1 MPNPRFQRI
10 LVKASGEAL
19 MGDREFGIDS
29 AVVNRIAGEIKATM
43 ELGCTVGLVIGGGNI
58 FRGLAVEDA
67 GGDRVTGDHMGML
80 ATVINALSMS
90 MALRQSGVDVR
101 VMSNLEL
108 PAVCETF
115 RPPNARAHLD
125 AGRVVIFAG
134 GTGNPYF
141 TTDSAAVL
149 KAAELGFDAV
159 FKATKVDGVYSS
171 DPARDRNARRYDTL
185 SYDIVLEKQLRV
197 MDMTAIAFARD
208 NSIPVVVFSML
219 AEGAIPAVASGAG
232 KYTLIAN

>member
-1 MPNPRFQRI
+1 MARPKFQRI
-10 LVKASGEAL
+10 LIKASGEAL
-19 MGDREFGIDS
+19 MGARAFGIDND
-29 AVVNRIAGEIKATM
+29 VVKRIAGEIKATVA
-43 ELGCTVGLVIGGGNI
+43 LGVTLGLVIGGGNI
-58 FRGLAVEDA
+58 FRGLALEQG

-90 MALRQSGVDVR
+90 MALRACGIDVR

-115 RPPNARAHLD
+115 RPPNARAHLE

-149 KAAELGFDAV
+149 KAAELEFDAV
-159 FKATKVDGVYSS
+159 FKATKVDGVYSA
-171 DPARDRNARRYDTL
+171 DPLREPHATRYDHL
-185 SYDIVLEKQLRV
+185 SYDDVLEKNLRV

-208 NSIPVVVFSML
+208 NRIPLVVFSL
-219 AEGAIPAVASGAG
+219 LESGAIPAVAAGNG
-232 KYTLIAN
+232 KYTLIT